1 MTRQLP
7 WPVLVLPQPWFTHC
21 CWGFFSADFCEALL
35 GARQGLPVFP
45 GCKSSPPTM
54 VVAFTDLPFPF
65 PPFCTT
71 GDPPDSLAADD
82 LVSDSMGVQFI

>member
-45 GCKSSPPTM
+45 GCKSSPPPWWSHLQICLSPSPHF
-54 VVAFTDLPFPF
+54 VPQVILLIHWLL
-65 PPFCTT
+65 TT
-71 GDPPDSLAADD
+71 W
-82 LVSDSMGVQFI
+82 